1 MYCILTKSDSS
12 WKLPVTWT
20 GNSGSK
26 VAKKLFERDELYYQK
41 NIVQLWTS
49 EELFNKVGVVH
60 FEEPHIPTGKKTN
73 GSIEDTLDG
82 FVVTRKA
89 PWIDDPDYVAP
100 DTKAIA
106 KAGQIRAIKQEAEKR
121 ILAIAPEWKQRNFS
135 FLYKQVMDK
144 TKADAETSTATAATT
159 ASEASTVAATAHTD
173 AQAAEATA
181 KETAEA
187 EGATDEQK
195 AAYVTAQEITKTKE
209 AEAVKA
215 EEDSKAAEDTAKAAK
230 AAHDKEKAVMVEQ
243 ETMWGKVEG
252 IRNKSDELETSI
264 AGMDEEETIHKFDV
278 SLDSN
283 WE

>member
-195 AAYVTAQEITKTKE
+195 AAYVTAQETTKTKE
-209 AEAVKA
+209 AEATKA
-215 EEDSKAAEDTAKAAK
+215 EADSVLAATTAKTAK
-230 AAHDKEKAVMVEQ
+230 DVHDKEKADMVAQ
-243 ETMWGKVEG
+243 KTMWNKVDE
-252 IRNKSDELETSI
+252 IRSKSDEIEVTI
-264 AGMDEEETIHKFDV
+264 AAMDQDTVDDFVV
-278 SLDSN
+278 STDSN